1 MGVAR
6 EGFGYA
12 AELLE
17 LKDAEDDRA
26 RRMLFRQAITS
37 LARGGAG
44 PSALAALD
52 PSALAEAVRTA
63 LAHHLFDDLEWLAP
77 QASGLA
83 LYELASALP
92 QGQEQREL
100 GRRLLGRLYAAN
112 ASTFAIVAARM
123 ASGSI
128 RGLLSP
134 AVRARVALLVEV
146 PLSEGIPDGPLALA
160 ILSRRELARAW
171 IERASTSSLPSR
183 RLAARLLERAAREAT
198 VRAAQGET
206 HALKAFQQENI
217 LQALVRLLAD
227 REPLV
232 WRYAATARGL
242 LAPYVPDFRAALE
255 TAMDPALTPTEWRR
269 VATSVV
275 ALTATDPKSAE
286 LLLPRMIP
294 LFERDRG
301 MAGALVWGLPR
312 AAEAEEALAHRWLDL
327 ALSIDP
333 FASAEAM
340 CDFLADYGQESFT
353 EPAVRKTLAAVQR
366 LAAASTQRS
375 LADALL
381 QEFRRDLGELARP
394 VGTLRAELGEALDR
408 YATDGAPAAFAAAR
422 NVLDSAAGAV
432 SVLSGMGAGDAAGK
446 GRELEMR
453 ATANVLRD
461 VGTSL
466 LERHVLGDLIQ
477 LGTKPSEV
485 IALRER
491 LEVTRESLTEWL
503 LTEEQSNDV
512 VNVAVSLRR
521 VKALLHLADGDV
533 DEGDDRPPGSSS
545 PDDLSERAERAALR
559 SKRWMRIAETLLR
572 RTRGEPPPQLRR
584 VLLAGLARACD
595 GYVRDDDGDLVEV
608 FLVLASALDEPLAFD
623 TLASASTTPDLV
635 FVLHGYAQFLRL
647 VQEAFPRQIPSST
660 GSKHD
665 SLMPPALK
673 LATPAQLTAW
683 LQALQRL
690 AVEYVAD
697 LSQKSAALQT
707 LLLRVHRALDGMMQA
722 TSLESLRSESGSED
736 VVVELETAL
745 LGLQKLTLPAL
756 RRFRIDGD
764 VLRAQT
770 EHHGEEELPLST
782 VLARMWA
789 SPAGQNGALRDDVVH
804 RAAHALGRGLPRAIA
819 DLVAAVYGRLLTL
832 RRARIERQSGR
843 FQALAPLPSWLPAR
857 RTLGGF
863 YLLRPLG
870 AGGSG
875 SVFLACRVE
884 ERYDADAERFALK
897 VPEYSETA
905 ARTLSEAEFLE
916 MFRAEATALLALP
929 KQGNLAKFV
938 TFDAGAKPKPIL
950 VMEYV
955 EGPTAEHAL
964 ETKSLDTARALRIL
978 DELLAGV
985 EAMHSVGLGHLDVKP
1000 SNLILRTQ
1008 AGQEQAVLVDFGL
1021 SGRTLRPGCATGP
1034 YGAPEVWTSTA
1045 LDEIQALKP
1054 QPVDV
1059 YAAAAVAFELLTGT
1073 LLFDAGSEL
1082 EIVTKH
1088 LSHDGAPEGLVK
1100 LARHPRMQEV
1110 AELLCSALRRDPTRR
1125 IAIGEFRTA
1134 LKRLSKK
1141 IAAEPWPISLS
1152 APSSQ

>member
-1 MGVAR
+1 MGAPR
-6 EGFGYA
+6 EGGGYA

-17 LKDAEDDRA
+17 LRDAEDDRS
-26 RRMLFRQAITS
+26 RRILFRQGLTS
-37 LARGGAG
+37 LARGGDG
-44 PSALAALD
+44 PSSLAALD
-52 PSALAEAVRTA
+52 PNALAGAVRVA
-63 LAHHLFDDLEWLAP
+63 LSYSLFDDLDWLAP
-77 QASGLA
+77 QAAGVA

-92 QGQEQREL
+92 QGTEQREL
-100 GRRLLGRLYAAN
+100 GRRLLGRLYTAN
-112 ASTFAIVAARM
+112 ANTFAIVAARM

-134 AVRARVALLVEV
+134 AVRARIALLVEL
-146 PLSEGIPDGPLALA
+146 PLSEGIPDGPLAHA
-160 ILSRRELARAW
+160 ILSRRELARTW

-183 RLAARLLERAAREAT
+183 RLAARLIERAAREAT
-198 VRAAQGET
+198 FRAAQGES
-206 HALKAFQQENI
+206 HALRPFQHETI
-217 LQALVRLLAD
+217 LQSLVRLLAD

-242 LAPYVPDFRAALE
+242 LAPYVPDFRAAIE
-255 TAMDPALTPTEWRR
+255 AAMDPALTPTEWRR

-275 ALTATDPKSAE
+275 ALTATDPKTAE
-286 LLLPRMIP
+286 LMLPRLIP

-312 AAEAEEALAHRWLDL
+312 AAESEEALAGKWLDL

-366 LAAASTQRS
+366 LAAASTQKS

-381 QEFRRDLGELARP
+381 SEFRRDLGELARP
-394 VGTLRAELGEALDR
+394 AGTLRAELGEALDKF
-408 YATDGAPAAFAAAR
+408 ASDGAPAAFAAAR
-422 NVLDSAAGAV
+422 GVVDSAAGAIG
-432 SVLSGMGAGDAAGK
+432 VLAGIGGEDGP
-446 GRELEMR
+446 GTELEMR

-466 LERHVLGDLIQ
+466 LERNVLADLIL
-477 LGTKPSEV
+477 LGAKPNETTQ
-485 IALRER
+485 LRER
-491 LEVTRESLTEWL
+491 LEVAREALTEWL
-503 LTEEQSNDV
+503 LTEERSNDV

-545 PDDLSERAERAALR
+545 PEDLNVRAQR
-559 SKRWMRIAETLLR
+559 SAQRSNRWMRIAETLLR
-572 RTRGEPPPQLRR
+572 RTRGNPPAQLRR

-608 FLVLASALDEPLAFD
+608 FLALAAALDEPLAFD

-635 FVLHGYAQFLRL
+635 FVLHGYAHFLRL
-647 VQEAFPRQIPSST
+647 VHEAFPREAPAKQ
-660 GSKHD
+660 HD
-665 SLMPPALK
+665 SIMPPALN
-673 LATPAQLTAW
+673 LATPAQLEAW
-683 LQALQRL
+683 LGALKRL

-697 LSQKSAALQT
+697 LSNKSAALQT
-707 LLLRVHRALDGMMQA
+707 LLLRVHHALAAMMQA
-722 TSLESLRSESGSED
+722 QSLEALRSENGSQD
-736 VVVELETAL
+736 VVMELETAL
-745 LGLQKLTLPAL
+745 VALQKLTWPAL
-756 RRFRIDGD
+756 RRFRIEGD
-764 VLRAQT
+764 VVPVAT
-770 EHHGEEELPLST
+770 EEVEPLST
-782 VLARMWA
+782 VLAKLWA
-789 SPAGQNGALRDDVVH
+789 QPSSNTALRDDAVT
-804 RAAHALGRGLPRAIA
+804 RAAQALGRGLPRAIA
-819 DLVAAVYGRLLTL
+819 DLVGAVYGRLLTL
-832 RRARIERQSGR
+832 RRARVERQSGR
-843 FQALAPLPSWLPAR
+843 FQALAPLPAWLPAR

-870 AGGSG
+870 SGGSG

-884 ERYDADAERFALK
+884 ERYDSDAERFALK
-897 VPEYSETA
+897 VPEFSETA
-905 ARTLSEAEFLE
+905 ARTLSESEFLE
-916 MFRAEATALLALP
+916 LFRAEATALLALP
-929 KQGNLAKFV
+929 KQPNLATFV

-1000 SNLILRTQ
+1000 SNLILRTV

-1059 YAAAAVAFELLTGT
+1059 YAAAAVAYELLTGK

-1088 LSHDGAPEGLVK
+1088 LSHDGAPEGLVA
-1100 LARHPRMQEV
+1100 LANHPRMQEV

-1125 IAIGEFRTA
+1125 IAIGEFRAA
-1134 LKRLSKK
+1134 LKRLTKK
-1141 IAAEPWPISLS
+1141 IAAEPWPIV
-1152 APSSQ
+1152 P